1 MGYIVLLMF
10 IIFYI
15 YAAIGSVMFSH
26 INPTL
31 WGNISIAMLTLF
43 RVATFE
49 DWTDVMYETMSEF
62 PLSWIFYLSFI
73 FFTAFVFLNMMI
85 GVVLDVMQ
93 REQSEFHRESG
104 EAESGAPHWARDY
117 TQEMEQRLGRIE
129 SLLLETVKDDT
140 KENSA
145 QSDTK

>member
-1 MGYIVLLMF
+1 
-10 IIFYI
+10 
-15 YAAIGSVMFSH
+15 
-26 INPTL
+26 
-31 WGNISIAMLTLF
+31 
-43 RVATFE
+43 
-49 DWTDVMYETMSEF
+49 
-62 PLSWIFYLSFI
+62 
-73 FFTAFVFLNMMI
+73 MMI